1 MKLVSYLKMS
11 GYVFANFVPSI
22 RPHWAVRR
30 HIEDETTRHGAAA
43 AGRLLDRRN
52 GTERYLGG
60 TVPVAHTTRFAEV
73 GARFFTAPTLRRCNR
88 KPAREVLYYSF
99 VRLYS
104 LPSRSTASARP
115 DGRIS
120 SCGRPC
126 VVTTVIA
133 FESSSKSM

>member
-1 MKLVSYLKMS
+1 MS
-11 GYVFANFVPSI
+11 GYVFANFVPSV

-30 HIEDETTRHGAAA
+30 DETKRHCAAA
-43 AGRLLDRRN
+43 AGSLLDRRN
-52 GTERYLGG
+52 GTERYLGRG
-60 TVPVAHTTRFAEV
+60 TTVPVAHTTRFAEV

-88 KPAREVLYYSF
+88 KPAREVLYYGF

-104 LPSRSTASARP
+104 IPSRSTASARH

-120 SCGRPC
+120 SCGRPF

-133 FESSSKSM
+133 FESSESLKAM